1 MSEST
6 HVLVVDDDAELR
18 EILQERLT
26 NYGFIATAVK
36 DGKAMFAELSERAPD
51 LILLDVM
58 LPGEDGLELCRRL
71 RSPGSPYIR
80 IPVIFLTALG
90 ETTDRVVGLELG
102 GDDYLPKPF
111 QTRELIARIRAVLR
125 RTQPMDDDSAIPQMA
140 EKQAEKEI
148 SEWTLEETIWYFGD
162 WRLNH
167 FARFLIDVDG
177 ATVPLSAAEFRLLV
191 LFLEHPQRVLSRDQI
206 MEHITGR
213 SADVYDRSIDV
224 QVSRLRNKLHD
235 GGKKPEI
242 IRTMR
247 GDGYMFA
254 LPVKRQG
261 KI

>member
-1 MSEST
+1 MAEST
-6 HVLVVDDDAELR
+6 YVLVVDDDAELR
-18 EILQERLT
+18 EILQERLA
-26 NYGFIATAVK
+26 NYGFVATTVK
-36 DGKAMFAELSERAPD
+36 DGKAMFAELSERTPD

-71 RSPGSPYIR
+71 RSPESPYIR
-80 IPVIFLTALG
+80 VPVIFLTALG
-90 ETTDRVVGLELG
+90 ETIDRVVGLELG

-125 RTQPMDDDSAIPQMA
+125 RTQPVDDDSAILLAA
-140 EKQAEKEI
+140 EQQTAKEV
-148 SEWTLEETIWYFGD
+148 SEWAVEETIWYFGD

-167 FARFLIDVDG
+167 FARFLIDVNG

-206 MEHITGR
+206 MEHIAGR

-235 GGKKPEI
+235 DGKNPEI

-261 KI
+261 KL